1 MKRILTAV
9 FAAALL
15 APWLI
20 AAPAGAQNAAEPA
33 AVPLAQTP
41 PMGWNSWNAVGC
53 GVNEKLITDTADR
66 FDALGLKDLGYEYVN
81 IDDCWDL
88 KQRDADGRLVADPA
102 KFPRGLK
109 WLSDY
114 VHERGLKLGIYGD
127 AGTATCAGYPGGLGH
142 EKNDAQ
148 QYADWGIDY
157 IKYDNCNNQG
167 LPAQDRY
174 RAMGDAIAAT
184 GRNMLFNLCEWGAN
198 KPWEWA
204 TSVGGHS
211 WRTTGDITDDWD
223 SVKSIVRANLALADY
238 AGPGH
243 WNDPDMLQVG
253 NGGMSDFEYRTHF
266 GMWAMMASPL
276 LLGTDLSTASDAT
289 LNLIRNRELTAID
302 QDPLGRQAR
311 VVTETGGRYV
321 LAKPLADGSVAVG
334 LYNENDYTATITT
347 TAAATGVRTAG
358 SYALRD
364 VFTADALRSR
374 GPIEASVPARGLV
387 IYKVRPAR
395 AGDTS
400 TPARTFGV
408 DAPLLYDGAP
418 ASLVTPGESAAVRTR
433 LADQGSRPLREA
445 SVRLDAPEGWRV
457 EPAGRTSAARVTGSR
472 PLATDWRLTPP
483 KDLKPGTYELDAT
496 TRYRLDGRTVSDTST
511 THVTVA
517 DVVPAGDS
525 YLSDTTWVKSTNGWG
540 PMERDMTNGDQAQ
553 GDGTPL
559 TIGGTVYP
567 KGLGTHAWSE
577 AVYYTAGHCSTLKAE
592 VGVDDSQDNVGA
604 QRGTVT
610 FEVWKDRT
618 KAVDTGK
625 LSWQGKA
632 VPLDVDVSGSQF
644 VRLVAT
650 TADDGN
656 GNDHA
661 DWGGLKVTC
670 P

>member
-1 MKRILTAV
+1 MKRMLTTA

-15 APWLI
+15 ATALA
-20 AAPAGAQNAAEPA
+20 AAPADARNAAEPA
-33 AVPLAQTP
+33 AVSVARTP

-66 FDALGLKDLGYEYVN
+66 FVSLGLKDLGYKYVN
-81 IDDCWDL
+81 IDDCWAL
-88 KQRDADGRLVADPA
+88 KERDADGRLVADPA
-102 KFPRGLK
+102 KFPNGLK

-127 AGTATCAGYPGGLGH
+127 AGTATCAGYPGSLGH
-142 EKNDAQ
+142 ERVDAQ
-148 QYADWGIDY
+148 RYADWGIDY

-167 LPAQDRY
+167 LPAQERY

-223 SVKSIVRANLALADY
+223 SVKSIIRANLPLANY

-253 NGGMSDFEYRTHF
+253 NGGMSDYEYRTHF
-266 GMWAMMASPL
+266 GMWVMMASPL
-276 LLGTDLSTASDAT
+276 LLGTDLSTASEAT
-289 LNLIRNRELTAID
+289 LKLVGNRTLTGID
-302 QDPLGRQAR
+302 QDPLGKQAR
-311 VVTETGGRYV
+311 VVTEAGGRYV
-321 LAKPLADGSVAVG
+321 LAKPLADGSIAVA
-334 LYNENDYTATITT
+334 LYNENDYAATIST
-347 TAAATGVRTAG
+347 TAGATGMPKSH
-358 SYALRD
+358 SYALSD
-364 VFTADALRSR
+364 AFTGDHLRSQ
-374 GPIEASVPARGLV
+374 GTIQASVPAHGLV

-395 AGDTS
+395 GGDAS
-400 TPARTFGV
+400 TPAHSFGV

-418 ASLVTPGESAAVRTR
+418 ASLVAPGEVTSVHTE
-433 LADQGSRPLREA
+433 LADQGGRPLREA
-445 SVRLDAPEGWRV
+445 TVRLTAPEGWHI
-457 EPAGRTSAARVTGSR
+457 ETGGPTTAEYVTR
-472 PLATDWRLTPP
+472 NKPLVGDWRLTPP
-483 KDLKPGTYELDAT
+483 KGLEPGTYELTAT
-496 TRYRLDGRTVSDTST
+496 ARYLLDGHPVSDTST
-511 THVTVA
+511 TTVTVA
-517 DVVPAGDS
+517 DAVPTGDS
-525 YLSDTTWVKSTNGWG
+525 YLSDTTLVKSTNGWG
-540 PMERDMTNGDQAQ
+540 PMERDMTNGEQDQ

-592 VGVDDSQDNVGA
+592 VGVDDAQDDVGA

-625 LSWQGKA
+625 LSWQDKA
-632 VPLDVDVSGSQF
+632 VPLEVDVSGGQF
-644 VRLVAT
+644 VRLIAT

-656 GNDHA
+656 GSDHA

-670 P
+670 S